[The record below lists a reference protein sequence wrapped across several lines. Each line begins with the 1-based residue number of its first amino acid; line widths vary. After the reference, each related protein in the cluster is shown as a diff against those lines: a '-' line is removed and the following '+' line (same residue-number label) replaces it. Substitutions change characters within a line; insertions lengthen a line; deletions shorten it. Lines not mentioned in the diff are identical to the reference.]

1 MQVCMKKYLIISLF
15 LTSFLFSG
23 YKRPEEYVIE
33 SEQNAYLH
41 NNMGLMYIEERAYY
55 PAIQEFK
62 IAISLAPDVQAS
74 AVFYNN
80 LGECYMKLG
89 QPSLAQDCF
98 ERALRQFSLNFK
110 YYKNLA
116 ECYYLL
122 GYADEQIKK
131 SYEDSNPLGM
141 ILRGLLLEQKG
152 DITEAITTLD
162 EFVAKEPDLIITSA
176 VRQYI
181 QRLVS
186 SIY

>member
-1 MQVCMKKYLIISLF
+1 MKKYFVFSLIFI
-15 LTSFLFSG
+15 SFLLSG
-23 YKRPEEYVIE
+23 YRHPEEYVIE

-41 NNMGLMYIEERAYY
+41 NNMGLMYLEERAYY
-55 PAIQEFK
+55 PAVQEFK

-116 ECYYLL
+116 ECYYVL

-131 SYEDSNPLGM
+131 SYEDKNPLGL

-152 DITEAITTLD
+152 NITEAITTLD
-162 EFVAKEPDLIITSA
+162 EFVSKEPDLSITSA
-176 VRQYI
+176 VKQYLK
-181 QRLVS
+181 QLVS
-186 SIY
+186 TIY

>member
-1 MQVCMKKYLIISLF
+1 MKKFLLISLLF
-15 LTSFLFSG
+15 VSFIASG
-23 YKRPEEYVIE
+23 YRKPDVYVIDATK
-33 SEQNAYLH
+33 NAYIH
-41 NNMGLMYIEERAYY
+41 NNMGLRYMDERCYY
-55 PAIQEFK
+55 AAIQEFK